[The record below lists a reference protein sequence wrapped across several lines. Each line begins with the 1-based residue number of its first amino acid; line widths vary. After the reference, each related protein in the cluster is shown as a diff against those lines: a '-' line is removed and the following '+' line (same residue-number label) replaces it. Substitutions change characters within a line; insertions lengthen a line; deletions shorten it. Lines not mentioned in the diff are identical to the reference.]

1 MRQGRSRV
9 AVWNDRP
16 PLRLVLFRLVAFAI
30 LLAPGVTLAQTTDL
44 VDRSALRIC
53 ADPANLPF
61 SNDKGEGFENRLADL
76 MGKKLGL
83 PVVYT
88 WFPQV
93 TGFIR
98 NTLRLR
104 KCDLVM
110 GYAQGHELV
119 QNTNHYYRSAY
130 VLLYRSESELAGVDN
145 LDDPR
150 LKDKS
155 IGIIAR
161 TPPATIMAL
170 NGLMGKARPFHLV
183 VDRRYTSPGEQM
195 VREVSE
201 GVLDAGLLWGPIGGY
216 FAERSDVP
224 ITVVPLVKESK
235 GPRMAYRITMG
246 LRPNEPEWKHQLNA
260 LIAAHQQ
267 EINTILLDF
276 GVPILDENDNQI
288 RN

>member
-1 MRQGRSRV
+1 MRQGRSRI
-9 AVWNDRP
+9 AVWNDKP
-16 PLRLVLFRLVAFAI
+16 PLRLVLFPLLAFAV
-30 LLAPGVTLAQTTDL
+30 LLAPGGTLAQTTDL
-44 VDRSALRIC
+44 VDRSALRVC
-53 ADPANLPF
+53 SDPANLPF
-61 SNDKGEGFENRLADL
+61 SNDKGEGFENKLADL
-76 MGKKLGL
+76 IGKKLGL
-83 PVVYT
+83 PVIYT

-110 GYAQGHELV
+110 GYAQGNELV
-119 QNTNHYYRSAY
+119 QNTNHYYRSVY

-170 NGLMGKARPFHLV
+170 NGLMGKAKPFHLV
-183 VDRRYTSPGEQM
+183 VDRRYTAPGEQM
-195 VREVSE
+195 VREISE
-201 GVLDAGLLWGPIGGY
+201 GVLDAGILWGPIGGY
-216 FAERSDVP
+216 YAKRSDVP

>member
-1 MRQGRSRV
+1 MRQGRSRI
-9 AVWNDRP
+9 AVWNDKP
-16 PLRLVLFRLVAFAI
+16 PLRLVLFRLLAFVV
-30 LLAPGVTLAQTTDL
+30 LLAPGGTLAQTTDL
-44 VDRSALRIC
+44 VDRSALRVC
-53 ADPANLPF
+53 SDPANLPF
-61 SNDKGEGFENRLADL
+61 SNEKGEGFENRLADL
-76 MGKKLGL
+76 IGKELGL

-119 QNTNHYYRSAY
+119 QNTNHYYRSVY
-130 VLLYRSESELAGVDN
+130 VLLYRAESELAGVDN

-155 IGIIAR
+155 IGIVAG

-170 NGLMGKARPFHLV
+170 NGLMGKAKPFHLV

-195 VREVSE
+195 MTEISE
-201 GVLDAGLLWGPIGGY
+201 GVLDAGILWGPIGGY
-216 FAERSDVP
+216 YAKRSDVP
-224 ITVVPLVKESK
+224 IAVVPLVKESK

-246 LRPNEPEWKHQLNA
+246 LRPNEPEWKPQLNA
-260 LIAAHQQ
+260 LISAHQQ

-276 GVPILDENDNQI
+276 GVPILDENDNRI

>member
-1 MRQGRSRV
+1 MRQGRSRI
-9 AVWNDRP
+9 AVWNDKP
-16 PLRLVLFRLVAFAI
+16 PLRLVLFRLLAFAV
-30 LLAPGVTLAQTTDL
+30 LLAPGGTLAQTTDL
-44 VDRSALRIC
+44 VDRSALRVC
-53 ADPANLPF
+53 SDPANLPF
-61 SNDKGEGFENRLADL
+61 SNEKGEGFENRLADL
-76 MGKKLGL
+76 IGKKLGL

-119 QNTNHYYRSAY
+119 QNTNHYYRSVY

-155 IGIIAR
+155 IGIVAG

-170 NGLMGKARPFHLV
+170 NGLMGKAKPFHLV

-195 VREVSE
+195 MTEISE
-201 GVLDAGLLWGPIGGY
+201 GVLDAGILWGPIGGY
-216 FAERSDVP
+216 YAKRSDVP
-224 ITVVPLVKESK
+224 IAVVPLVKESK

-260 LIAAHQQ
+260 LISAHQQ

-276 GVPILDENDNQI
+276 GVPILDENDNRI

>member
-1 MRQGRSRV
+1 MRQGRSRI
-9 AVWNDRP
+9 AVWNDKP
-16 PLRLVLFRLVAFAI
+16 PLRLVLFRLLAFAV
-30 LLAPGVTLAQTTDL
+30 LLAPGGTLAQTADL
-44 VDRSALRIC
+44 VDRSALRVC
-53 ADPANLPF
+53 SDPANLPF
-61 SNDKGEGFENRLADL
+61 SNEKGEGFENRLADL
-76 MGKKLGL
+76 IGKKLGL

-119 QNTNHYYRSAY
+119 QNTNHYYRSVY

-155 IGIIAR
+155 IGIVAG

-170 NGLMGKARPFHLV
+170 NGLMGKAKPFHLV

-195 VREVSE
+195 MTEISE
-201 GVLDAGLLWGPIGGY
+201 GVLDAGILWGPIGGY
-216 FAERSDVP
+216 YAKRSDVP

-260 LIAAHQQ
+260 LISAHQQ

-276 GVPILDENDNQI
+276 GVPILDENDNRI

>member
-1 MRQGRSRV
+1 M
-9 AVWNDRP
+9 
-16 PLRLVLFRLVAFAI
+16 RLVLFRLLAFAI
-30 LLAPGVTLAQTTDL
+30 LLAPGGTWAQTTDL
-44 VDRSALRIC
+44 VDRSALRVC
-53 ADPANLPF
+53 SDPANLPF
-61 SNDKGEGFENRLADL
+61 SNQKGEGFENRLADL
-76 MGKKLGL
+76 IGKKLGL

-119 QNTNHYYRSAY
+119 QNTNHYYRSVY

-155 IGIIAR
+155 IGIVAG

-170 NGLMGKARPFHLV
+170 NGLMGKANPFHLV
-183 VDRRYTSPGEQM
+183 VDRRYTSPGERM
-195 VREVSE
+195 VREISE
-201 GVLDAGLLWGPIGGY
+201 GVLDAGLL
-216 FAERSDVP
+216 
-224 ITVVPLVKESK
+224 
-235 GPRMAYRITMG
+235 
-246 LRPNEPEWKHQLNA
+246 
-260 LIAAHQQ
+260 
-267 EINTILLDF
+267 
-276 GVPILDENDNQI
+276 
-288 RN
+288 

>member
-9 AVWNDRP
+9 SVWNDRP
-16 PLRLVLFRLVAFAI
+16 PLRLVLFRLLAFAI
-30 LLAPGVTLAQTTDL
+30 LLAPGGTLAQTTDL
-44 VDRSALRIC
+44 VDRSALRVC
-53 ADPANLPF
+53 SDPANLPF
-61 SNDKGEGFENRLADL
+61 SNRKGEGFENRLADL
-76 MGKKLGL
+76 IGEKLGL
-83 PVVYT
+83 PVIYT

-130 VLLYRSESELAGVDN
+130 VLLYRSESELAGVDS

-161 TPPATIMAL
+161 TPPATIMAI
-170 NGLMGKARPFHLV
+170 NGLMGKAKPFHLV
-183 VDRRYTSPGEQM
+183 VDRRYSSPGEQM
-195 VREVSE
+195 VREIAE

-216 FAERSDVP
+216 YAKRSDVP

-276 GVPILDENDNQI
+276 GVLILDENDNQI

>member
-1 MRQGRSRV
+1 MRL
-9 AVWNDRP
+9 A
-16 PLRLVLFRLVAFAI
+16 LFRLLAFAI
-30 LLAPGVTLAQTTDL
+30 LLTPGGTWAQTTDL
-44 VDRSALRIC
+44 VDRSALRVC
-53 ADPANLPF
+53 SDPANLPF
-61 SNDKGEGFENRLADL
+61 SNQKGEGFENRLADL
-76 MGKKLGL
+76 IGKKLGL
-83 PVVYT
+83 PVFYT

-110 GYAQGHELV
+110 GYAQGNELV
-119 QNTNHYYRSAY
+119 QNTNHYYRSVY

-150 LKDKS
+150 LQDKS

-170 NGLMGKARPFHLV
+170 NGLMGKAKPFHLV
-183 VDRRYTSPGEQM
+183 VDRRYTSPGERM
-195 VREVSE
+195 VREISE

-216 FAERSDVP
+216 YAKRSDVP

>member
-1 MRQGRSRV
+1 MRQGRSRI
-9 AVWNDRP
+9 AVWNDKP
-16 PLRLVLFRLVAFAI
+16 PLRLVLFRLLAFAV
-30 LLAPGVTLAQTTDL
+30 LLAPGGTLAQTADL
-44 VDRSALRIC
+44 VDRSALRVC
-53 ADPANLPF
+53 SDPANLPF
-61 SNDKGEGFENRLADL
+61 SNEKGEGFENRLADL
-76 MGKKLGL
+76 IGKKLGL

-119 QNTNHYYRSAY
+119 QNTNHYYRSVY

-155 IGIIAR
+155 IGIVAG

-170 NGLMGKARPFHLV
+170 NGLMGKAKPFHLV
-183 VDRRYTSPGEQM
+183 VDRRYTSPGERM
-195 VREVSE
+195 VAEISE
-201 GVLDAGLLWGPIGGY
+201 GVLDAGVLWGPIGGY
-216 FAERSDVP
+216 YAKRSDVP
-224 ITVVPLVKESK
+224 IAVVPLVKESK

-260 LIAAHQQ
+260 LISAHQQ

-276 GVPILDENDNQI
+276 GVPILDENDNRI

>member
-1 MRQGRSRV
+1 MRQGRSRI
-9 AVWNDRP
+9 AVSNDRP
-16 PLRLVLFRLVAFAI
+16 PLRLVLFRLLAFAI
-30 LLAPGVTLAQTTDL
+30 LLAPGGTLAQTTVL
-44 VDRSALRIC
+44 VDRSALRVC
-53 ADPANLPF
+53 SDPANLPF
-61 SNDKGEGFENRLADL
+61 SNQKGEGFENRLADL
-76 MGKKLGL
+76 IGKKLGL
-83 PVVYT
+83 PVIYT

-110 GYAQGHELV
+110 GYAQGNELV
-119 QNTNHYYRSAY
+119 QNTNHYYRSVY

-150 LKDKS
+150 LQDKS

-170 NGLMGKARPFHLV
+170 NGLMDKAKPFHLV
-183 VDRRYTSPGEQM
+183 VDRRYTSPGERM
-195 VREVSE
+195 VREISE

-216 FAERSDVP
+216 YAKRSDVP

>member
-1 MRQGRSRV
+1 MRQGRSRI
-9 AVWNDRP
+9 AVWNDKP
-16 PLRLVLFRLVAFAI
+16 PLRLVLFRLLAFAV
-30 LLAPGVTLAQTTDL
+30 LLAPGGTLAQTTDL
-44 VDRSALRIC
+44 VDRSALRVC
-53 ADPANLPF
+53 SDPANLPF
-61 SNDKGEGFENRLADL
+61 SNEKGEGFENRLADL
-76 MGKKLGL
+76 IGKKLGL

-119 QNTNHYYRSAY
+119 QNTNHYYRSVY

-155 IGIIAR
+155 IGIVAG

-170 NGLMGKARPFHLV
+170 NGLMGKAKPFHLV

-195 VREVSE
+195 MTEISE
-201 GVLDAGLLWGPIGGY
+201 GVLDAGILWGPIGGY
-216 FAERSDVP
+216 YAKRSDVP

-260 LIAAHQQ
+260 LISAHQQ

-276 GVPILDENDNQI
+276 GVPILDENDNRI